1 MRRLLWIGNPFFC
14 RSLRQ
19 CGWDAVA
26 THNFETP
33 QAYGW
38 DDLCRLAG
46 FTPDVLV
53 VADKS
58 RAPFVLGVEKGA
70 ELLKTY
76 GADGLFVDEDHHVY
90 LTEGMKERF
99 SLLADSYSVE
109 DIIE

>member
-58 RAPFVLGVEKGA
+58 RAPFVLGVEK
-70 ELLKTY
+70 
-76 GADGLFVDEDHHVY
+76 FPC
-90 LTEGMKERF
+90 LTIF
-99 SLLADSYSVE
+99 YSV
-109 DIIE
+109 DAHIHAWQALYA